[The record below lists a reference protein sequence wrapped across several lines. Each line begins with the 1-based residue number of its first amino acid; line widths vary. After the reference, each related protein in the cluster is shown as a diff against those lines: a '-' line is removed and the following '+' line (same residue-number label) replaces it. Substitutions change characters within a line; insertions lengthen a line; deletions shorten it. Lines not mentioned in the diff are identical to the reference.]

1 MYQKKR
7 KNRAQ
12 IMVITAFVIALT
24 FLLLATLLNIVIY
37 AENQAARG
45 VTVADQKAF
54 ESHTQVN
61 NSVELLIQKEN
72 FNNYSRAYT
81 EREDAV
87 RNGTSHIFNVHKVEE
102 TKEQTIYNASIENIE
117 RGTRIVQ
124 DTDRQFT
131 TAGGT
136 QDWTVIS
143 STDRT
148 RNMTQTVERESLQET
163 PNTTVWG
170 VPGYV
175 GANPMFETRID
186 TSSGTWRIYIVDDSS
201 TDNVYIR
208 TENPAGAFY
217 DDCSVSTTRAT
228 INYSE
233 QTVNGNDCPALDF
246 VTELNPTYA
255 IEYANGQY
263 AEGQYHIHT
272 SAELG
277 SGVPSFPYN
286 SASSGT
292 SPYAVQS
299 IYSVEYEQVYLS
311 KNIHY
316 ETTVYVAPHQ
326 LENKS

>member
-12 IMVITAFVIALT
+12 IMIITAFVIALT

-45 VTVADQKAF
+45 LTVADQSAF

-61 NSVELLIQKEN
+61 NSVELLLQKEN
-72 FNNYSRAYT
+72 YNNYSRTYT
-81 EREDAV
+81 QREAAL

-102 TKEQTIYNASIENIE
+102 TKEQILYNASIENIQ

-124 DTDRQFT
+124 DTDREFT
-131 TAGGT
+131 SAGGAQT
-136 QDWTVIS
+136 WTVIS

-163 PNTTVWG
+163 PNTTVWS
-170 VPGYV
+170 VASYMS
-175 GANPMFETRID
+175 ANPMFETRID
-186 TSSGTWRIYIVDDSS
+186 TSSGTWQIYIVDDAS

-208 TENPAGAFY
+208 TEDPSGAFY

-228 INYSE
+228 INYST

-246 VTELNPTYA
+246 VTELNPTYG
-255 IEYANGQY
+255 IEYVNGQY

-277 SGVPSFPYN
+277 SGVPSLPYN
-286 SASSGT
+286 SAASGT

-311 KNIHY
+311 SNIQY
-316 ETTVYVAPHQ
+316 ETTVYVAPYQ